1 MLDTPPVLGF
11 ADGQALSPL
20 VDGVL
25 LVVKQFSTTR
35 QAALLA
41 KQLLQQVNARII
53 GSILNMAITSRSG
66 YGTYYGYH
74 KNYSQYYNNDQKKIE
89 S

>member
-1 MLDTPPVLGF
+1 
-11 ADGQALSPL
+11 

-25 LVVKQFSTTR
+25 LVVRQYFTTR

-53 GSILNMAITSRSG
+53 GSILNMATTSRSG
-66 YGTYYGYH
+66 YGTYYGYQKH
-74 KNYSQYYNNDQKKIE
+74 YSNYYSNDSKRVD